1 LNHIYGENF
10 DRENDGKCTLS
21 FSLRDENGMTKLKR
35 DFNCGIDTVVA
46 EEEQEG
52 LT

>member
-1 LNHIYGENF
+1 
-10 DRENDGKCTLS
+10 
-21 FSLRDENGMTKLKR
+21 LRDEKGMTKLKR
-35 DFNCGIDTVVA
+35 EFDCGIDTVVA